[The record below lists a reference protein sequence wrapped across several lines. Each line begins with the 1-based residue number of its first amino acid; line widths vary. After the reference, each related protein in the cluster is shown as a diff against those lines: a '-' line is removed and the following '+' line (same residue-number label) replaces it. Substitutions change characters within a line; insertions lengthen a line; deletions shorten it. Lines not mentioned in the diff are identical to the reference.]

1 MFLAWE
7 VDLAN
12 KDVKDYR
19 VHLEIRL
26 VRFTSTALTSWPP
39 LHSPPKPHFHLGP
52 GTNVTPPDL
61 HPLCSLWAGFELA
74 FPRMEGGR
82 TNEDAKNGSQTLTC
96 LLRSGEWGLPARL
109 LPAGLHYTDS
119 RHFALKLSWNM
130 QKKIPWLVFSC
141 VVLLNKF
148 ASAMEK
154 KKWYSSYGYVISK
167 FQWNVP
173 GATDFAEMKAEPC
186 ISNEPGWFS
195 YIGETRASHIFYSS
209 HFFCKLLLSALC
221 ASW

>member
-12 KDVKDYR
+12 KDVKNHNVYLNIR
-19 VHLEIRL
+19 V

-39 LHSPPKPHFHLGP
+39 LHSPLKPHFHLGP

-74 FPRMEGGR
+74 FLRMEDGR

-119 RHFALKLSWNM
+119 RHFALKRSWNM
-130 QKKIPWLVFSC
+130 FKKSPGLSFH
-141 VVLLNKF
+141 VLCCLINLHRQWR
-148 ASAMEK
+148 K
-154 KKWYSSYGYVISK
+154 K
-167 FQWNVP
+167 
-173 GATDFAEMKAEPC
+173 
-186 ISNEPGWFS
+186 
-195 YIGETRASHIFYSS
+195 
-209 HFFCKLLLSALC
+209 
-221 ASW
+221 